1 MDVSNNNLLIRR
13 NRYPINGKSYMNRF
27 QQPIFEGMLI
37 ILLGIIGIFRVLE
50 GLRDAVYWNKIM
62 LYMLFMIFI
71 GITGIGVKVLVG
83 GISKK

>member
-1 MDVSNNNLLIRR
+1 
-13 NRYPINGKSYMNRF
+13 MNRF

-50 GLRDAVYWNKIM
+50 GLQDAVYWNKIM

-71 GITGIGVKVLVG
+71 GITGIGVKVLIG

>member
-1 MDVSNNNLLIRR
+1 MS
-13 NRYPINGKSYMNRF
+13 RF

-50 GLRDAVYWNKIM
+50 GLQDAVYWNKLM

-71 GITGIGVKVLVG
+71 GITGIGVKVLIG